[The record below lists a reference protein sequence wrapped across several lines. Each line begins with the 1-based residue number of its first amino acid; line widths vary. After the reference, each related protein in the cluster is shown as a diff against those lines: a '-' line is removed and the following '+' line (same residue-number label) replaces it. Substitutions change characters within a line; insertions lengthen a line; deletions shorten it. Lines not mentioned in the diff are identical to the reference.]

1 MPPRIKRTL
10 AMTARAACVSVVAF
24 FSSASHAQEV
34 RVLSAA
40 AMQSVFKEIRDEFQR
55 TSGYRLVLHYGTIG
69 AVNEWT
75 MGGEETD
82 LIISSSQSMPSLVY
96 QGKIQAGNQT
106 AICQTGIGVV
116 VAAGIELGVNS
127 VEDLK
132 RALLAA
138 RAIVYADPARGGAAG
153 IHVARVIEQ
162 LGLTEQLKP
171 RLRLAAGGDI
181 TEVTLS
187 LGPTALGITQISEIA
202 DKPQARLA
210 GLLPEE
216 IAELHR
222 FRRRHA
228 SQRPPIGRGRGPV
241 KIPAQS
247 ESDRRDQGQ
256 RNGGLWL
263 RWRLGVTI
271 GQSQE
276 TD

>member
-1 MPPRIKRTL
+1 MEKSMAPRIKRTL
-10 AMTARAACVSVVAF
+10 AMTARAACVTIVAL
-24 FSSASHAQEV
+24 FSSPGHAAEV
-34 RVLSAA
+34 HVLSAA

-55 TSGYRLVLHYGTIG
+55 TTGYRLVLHYGTIG

-75 MGGEETD
+75 MGGEEAD

-127 VEDLK
+127 IEDLK

-202 DKPQARLA
+202 DKPQAQLA
-210 GLLPEE
+210 GPLPEE
-216 IAELHR
+216 LQNYTVFVAGMPAN
-222 FRRRHA
+222 A
-228 SQRPPIGRGRGPV
+228 SQSDGAAALLKFLRSPKAIAVIKAKGMKDFGSDGG
-241 KIPAQS
+241 S
-247 ESDRRDQGQ
+247 E
-256 RNGGLWL
+256 
-263 RWRLGVTI
+263 
-271 GQSQE
+271 
-276 TD
+276 